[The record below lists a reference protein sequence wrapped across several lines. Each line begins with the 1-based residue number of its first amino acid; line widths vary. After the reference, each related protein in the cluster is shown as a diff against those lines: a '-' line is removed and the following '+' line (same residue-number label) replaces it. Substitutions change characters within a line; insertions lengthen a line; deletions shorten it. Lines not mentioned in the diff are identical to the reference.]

1 MTKAKGTQNKNQK
14 LHLLLEGFETEAD
27 IQRESNIRVKTLRNS
42 APPRNQG
49 LADLLESCCQESLCD
64 SAACPRCF
72 SRVRKWSYSKFI
84 RLKNE
89 IGSKETKIMTVL
101 FYKEMMSNRELFKYN
116 LNLLKHRLRRQLQR
130 SGFTCPVIGYF
141 EFDYHTESR
150 LWLPHFHLMVLG
162 SENHAIEKFRKMCLK
177 QKRDVGASVGRPLH
191 VVRLKDEVKQVSYLC
206 KSYCSRVETYL
217 DEDCKRRTKKCRL
230 KPNQL
235 CLSLR
240 VLHRLGL
247 TGRLFLYRA
256 RLIGNEIRGSVC
268 H

>member
-1 MTKAKGTQNKNQK
+1 MGKPNNIQE
-14 LHLLLEGFETEAD
+14 LHLLLEDFETEG
-27 IQRESNIRVKTLRNS
+27 QTKRESEIRVKTLRSSNK
-42 APPRNQG
+42 PRNHK
-49 LADLLESCCQESLCD
+49 LAKLLASCCQESPCD

-72 SRVRKWSYSKFI
+72 SSVRKWSYSEFI

-89 IGSKETKIMTVL
+89 CGSEEPKIMTVL
-101 FYKEMMSNRELFKYN
+101 FYQEMMGNRKLFRYD
-116 LNLLKHRLRRQLQR
+116 LDLLKRRLRRQLER
-130 SGFTCPVIGYF
+130 SGFTSPVIGYF
-141 EFDYHTESR
+141 EFDYHTENK

-162 SENHAIEKFRKMCLK
+162 SETQAIKTFREMFRK
-177 QKRDVGASVGRPLH
+177 QKREIGASVSRPLH

-206 KSYCSRVETYL
+206 KSYCCRVETYS
-217 DEDCKRRTKKCRL
+217 DEDGKRRTKKYRL

-240 VLHRLGL
+240 VLHRFGL

-256 RLIGNEIRGSVC
+256 RLVGKEIRASVC

>member
-1 MTKAKGTQNKNQK
+1 MTKERGTTNKIQK
-14 LHLLLEGFETEAD
+14 LHLLLEGFETEGD
-27 IQRESNIRVKTLRNS
+27 IQRESNIRVRTLRNS
-42 APPRNQG
+42 GNPVNQG

-72 SRVRKWSYSKFI
+72 SRVRKWSYKRFI

-89 IGSKETKIMTVL
+89 IGSEETKIMTVL
-101 FYKEMMSNRELFKYN
+101 FYQEMMGDEELGVFN
-116 LNLLKHRLRRQLQR
+116 LDLLKHRLRRQLER

-141 EFDYHTESR
+141 EFDYHMESK

-162 SENHAIEKFRKMCLK
+162 DETQAIKVFRKMCGK
-177 QKRDVGASVGRPLH
+177 QKREVGASVGRPLH

-217 DEDCKRRTKKCRL
+217 DEDCKRRTKKYRL

-256 RLIGNEIRGSVC
+256 RRIGNEIRDSVC